1 MRIITGSA
9 RGIQLES
16 LPGENTRP
24 TTDRVKEALFS
35 MIQFEIEGRRVLD
48 LFGGSG
54 QLGLEALSRGAQ
66 HCVFIDAARA
76 ACDIITANAKKCKL
90 FDRCRISTGDYASFL
105 RSAAEK
111 EQFDIIFLD
120 PPYDSEYLAAALTG
134 IAEGGLLANGGKI
147 VCETDNGALPA
158 SKRLLKDEAYHA
170 QQVRQ
175 QVFGG
180 DDALQARFAVLRS
193 VLYGRTRITLL
204 ECANGPEDEE

>member
-1 MRIITGSA
+1 M
-9 RGIQLES
+9 
-16 LPGENTRP
+16 
-24 TTDRVKEALFS
+24 
-35 MIQFEIEGRRVLD
+35 
-48 LFGGSG
+48 
-54 QLGLEALSRGAQ
+54 
-66 HCVFIDAARA
+66 
-76 ACDIITANAKKCKL
+76 
-90 FDRCRISTGDYASFL
+90 
-105 RSAAEK
+105 
-111 EQFDIIFLD
+111 
-120 PPYDSEYLAAALTG
+120 
-134 IAEGGLLANGGKI
+134 ANGGKI